1 MGMVPRFSPS
11 LSAPLCPNGA
21 SIDPR
26 PPGTSFVL
34 IPGLPHI
41 SIDTAVMGFRGR
53 MPFSTRNVREAGG
66 VLTVYPDNG
75 SPPGTSSLNFSAG
88 QTVANLVT
96 VEPFNSDIAI
106 YNQSSGSVQIV
117 VDEQGY
123 YIAPP

>member
-1 MGMVPRFSPS
+1 VITPS
-11 LSAPLCPNGA
+11 TISTGCNPNATCTTFPSA
-21 SIDPR
+21 
-26 PPGTSFVL
+26 FVL
-34 IPGLPHI
+34 
-41 SIDTAVMGFRGR
+41 
-53 MPFSTRNVREAGG
+53 NVTVTQPKAGG
-66 VLTVYPDNG
+66 VLTVHPDNG
-75 SPPGTSSLNFSAG
+75 SPPSTSSLNFSAG